1 MKRKRGHKKGKHRKK
16 AAVDVEGIPVL
27 YDVNVELEGDNDND
41 DDDSDSD
48 LGGAQLDSKMEVAVP
63 APVAPYQPTAAFPKP
78 TPNIITYKSGGRH
91 GIGPVKVRLKSSKV
105 IKPQESSPD
114 MLDKSDNDKS
124 SQHVSLEK
132 QGEVERTDD
141 SGSSLPE
148 MHSVVVMEKVPSKSG
163 TLKIKS
169 FRGSSSL
176 NTIVNVAGS
185 PAQVQGVKSTQ
196 TALDNDKK
204 VESSVS
210 REPKFHLQD
219 SVYSEQELNTSLMV
233 IRKIMN
239 MDAAEPFSVPVDPDA
254 LGIPDYFDII
264 HYPMDFGTICKNLE
278 HGNKYKNSKDV
289 FMDVQYIWE
298 NCYKYNNKGD
308 YIVDLMRR
316 VKKNFMKYWV
326 AAGLYTERSQRA
338 NGSSESMQ
346 GENAAHSVKGT
357 PSKQAR
363 KRHGMRQHKSDCLCA
378 VCVMKRKRK
387 ERDAQLIENQI
398 EISDGN
404 LSQDPKQEET
414 AGTPFSED
422 TSSNLESYP
431 VAGADIDME
440 EQAQKM
446 KLESQE
452 VSDNDVQ
459 TQNKDEGEP
468 SEALQTGED
477 ASGEEANLESRFQE
491 MDASR
496 FATESGSQ
504 KNNLS
509 LHQEEPT
516 TAEKLQHKQEELR
529 KRNQQ
534 IEIYKKFFGG
544 ENPMLT
550 ELCGN
555 LFSGD
560 PSSVWS
566 GPHSLVPHHVS
577 LRSSRGIHA
586 ALSTFMK

>member
-1 MKRKRGHKKGKHRKK
+1 MKRKRGHKKGKHRKTSE
-16 AAVDVEGIPVL
+16 AVDVEGIPVL
-27 YDVNVELEGDNDND
+27 YDVDVEDDNDND
-41 DDDSDSD
+41 DDTDSD
-48 LGGAQLDSKMEVAVP
+48 LGGAQLDSHMEVAVP
-63 APVAPYQPTAAFPKP
+63 ASVVPYQPTAFTKP

-91 GIGPVKVRLKSSKV
+91 GMGPVKVRLKSSKL

-114 MLDKSDNDKS
+114 MLDKSDTDKS

-132 QGEVERTDD
+132 QVEVEKTDD
-141 SGSSLPE
+141 SGNSLHE
-148 MHSVVVMEKVPSKSG
+148 AQSVVMEKVPSKSG

-169 FRGSSSL
+169 FRGSSSI
-176 NTIVNVAGS
+176 NAIVNVAGS
-185 PAQVQGVKSTQ
+185 PAQVQGVRNTQ
-196 TALDNDKK
+196 TASDNDKK
-204 VESSVS
+204 ESSVS
-210 REPKFHLQD
+210 REPKFHPQE
-219 SVYSEQELNTSLMV
+219 SPYSEQELNTSLMV

-239 MDAAEPFSVPVDPDA
+239 MDAAEPFNVPVDPEA

-264 HYPMDFGTICKNLE
+264 HYPMDFGTICDNLE

-289 FMDVQYIWE
+289 FKDVQYIWE

-326 AAGLYTERSQRA
+326 AAGLYTERSHRA

-346 GENAAHSVKGT
+346 GENATHSSQGNMHVKGT
-357 PSKQAR
+357 PSKQPR

-378 VCVMKRKRK
+378 VCVMKRKRR
-387 ERDAQLIENQI
+387 ERDTQLVGNQI

-404 LSQDPKQEET
+404 MSQDHKQEET

-431 VAGADIDME
+431 IAGADIDME

-446 KLESQE
+446 KLDSLE

-459 TQNKDEGEP
+459 NQNKDEGEP
-468 SEALQTGED
+468 SEALQTGD
-477 ASGEEANLESRFQE
+477 ASGEEANPQSRFQE
-491 MDASR
+491 MEASR
-496 FATESGSQ
+496 FATHSGSQ
-504 KNNLS
+504 KNNLP

-516 TAEKLQHKQEELR
+516 TAEKLQHKREELR

-534 IEIYKKFFGG
+534 IEMYKKFFGG
-544 ENPMLT
+544 ENFMLT

-560 PSSVWS
+560 PGSVWS
-566 GPHSLVPHHVS
+566 GPHSLVPRHVS

>member
-27 YDVNVELEGDNDND
+27 YDVDVQFEDDNDND
-41 DDDSDSD
+41 NDDDSDSD

-63 APVAPYQPTAAFPKP
+63 APVVPYQPPAFTKP

-114 MLDKSDNDKS
+114 MLDKSDTDKS

-132 QGEVERTDD
+132 LGEVERTDD

-148 MHSVVVMEKVPSKSG
+148 MQSVVVMEKVPSKSG

-169 FRGSSSL
+169 FRGSSSV

-196 TALDNDKK
+196 TASDNDKK
-204 VESSVS
+204 VEPSVL
-210 REPKFHLQD
+210 REPKFHLQE

-378 VCVMKRKRK
+378 VCVMKRKRR

-459 TQNKDEGEP
+459 NQNKDEGEP
-468 SEALQTGED
+468 SEALQTGGD
-477 ASGEEANLESRFQE
+477 ASGEEGNLESRFQE

-504 KNNLS
+504 KNNLP
-509 LHQEEPT
+509 LHQGEPT

-560 PSSVWS
+560 PRSVWS
-566 GPHSLVPHHVS
+566 GPHSLVPRHVS